1 MKSLR
6 ILTILALTGLAAACQ
21 DAPFN
26 PETAPTPRIPITPT
40 VPANDVRTGWIY
52 GPGGEPMEVT
62 FNVEDG
68 WAIFE
73 GDIKLGRAD
82 AIAKS
87 RDELTRAS
95 GPRYGVFINGSSY
108 RWPSG
113 TVPYVIDAAFSSYEQ
128 SVIQSAMSHVASTV
142 AGVNFKQRT
151 TESSYV
157 VFAFTTGG
165 CNSYVGRQSSTAPQT
180 ISLPSWCAQSMGST
194 AHEILHALGMWHE
207 QSRCDRDNFVTINT
221 ANIQSGQSHNFDK
234 KCSGNTSVF
243 AYNEG
248 SIMHYGPYAFS
259 ANGLPT
265 ITSKRGLDH
274 LMGQRNGLAQSD
286 ISTINYIYRPYTPWV
301 HTVTPDANG
310 NAVAT
315 WNASP
320 GATHYTFSR
329 IERYEYYDNWAGTSS
344 TQEYKYGPVTLY
356 SNTVT
361 DGTYSGNSTCVTFDN
376 MYTTEQWVYE
386 WEIQAHFPDGI
397 TSYMGRSPA
406 PIGPC

>member
-1 MKSLR
+1 
-6 ILTILALTGLAAACQ
+6 
-21 DAPFN
+21 
-26 PETAPTPRIPITPT
+26 
-40 VPANDVRTGWIY
+40 
-52 GPGGEPMEVT
+52 MEVT

-82 AIAKS
+82 AIAKT
-87 RDELTRAS
+87 REELTRAS

-113 TVPYVIDAAFSSYEQ
+113 TVPYVIDASFSSYEQ
-128 SVIQSAMSHVASTV
+128 STIQSAMSHVAGTV

-165 CNSYVGRQSSTAPQT
+165 CSSYVGRQSSSSPQT
-180 ISLPSWCAQSMGST
+180 ISLPSWCAQSMGSV

-207 QSRCDRDNFVTINT
+207 QSRCDRDTYVTINT

-234 KCSGNTSVF
+234 KCTGNTSVF

-248 SIMHYGPYAFS
+248 SIMHYDQYAFS

-265 ITSKRGLDH
+265 ITSKRGLGY
-274 LMGQRNGLAQSD
+274 LMGQRSGLVQSD
-286 ISTINYIYRPYTPWV
+286 ISTVNYIYKPYPPYV
-301 HTVTPDANG
+301 PSSYPDANG
-310 NAVAT
+310 DAVAS
-315 WNASP
+315 WDARP
-320 GATHYTFSR
+320 GALYYTFSR
-329 IERYEYYDNWAGTSS
+329 IERWEYNNYYESRYQ
-344 TQEYKYGPVTLY
+344 TQEYRYGPVTVY
-356 SNTVT
+356 GTSIT
-361 DGTYSGNSTCVTFDN
+361 DGTYTGQYNCVSYDTGYE
-376 MYTTEQWVYE
+376 MEQWTYE
-386 WEIQAHFPDGI
+386 WEIQAFFPDGI
-397 TSYMGRSPA
+397 SSYVGRSAA